1 MPETQAARRR
11 RAAERIAAADADAA
25 LITSPPNVRY
35 LTGLAS
41 SNAALLLTVD
51 AAAVLATD
59 SRYTLAARRDCPD
72 VDVRTCQFVEPELA
86 RQLAARA
93 LRRVCFEAH
102 EMTVER
108 HDRLV
113 AAAEGVTFAAF
124 GREIEDLRQVKDDG
138 EIELLTV
145 ACRITGETLAEVLPH
160 VGPGRT
166 ERDVA
171 AELDRGMVERG
182 ADRPA
187 FDTIVAAGP
196 NGALPHH
203 VPSDRP
209 LAAGDLVTIDFGARY
224 RGYHAD
230 MTRTVAVGAPADWQ
244 REVHA
249 LVAAAQRAGVAA
261 VRAGAAIA
269 DVDAAARDVIA
280 AAGHGEHFQHGLG
293 HGVGLEIHEAP
304 IVGRG
309 RRGTLRCDTSVTVE
323 PGVYLPDRGG
333 VRIEDV
339 VVAGDADG
347 SPGSRVLTTAPRDL
361 LVL

>member
-1 MPETQAARRR
+1 MPDIHAARRR
-11 RAAERIAAADADAA
+11 RAAARIVAHDADAA
-25 LITSPPNVRY
+25 LITAPPNVRY

-59 SRYTLAARRDCPD
+59 SRYTLAAQRDCPD
-72 VDVRTCQFVEPELA
+72 VDVLNCQFVERELA
-86 RQLAARA
+86 RQLPARA

-108 HDRLV
+108 HGRL
-113 AAAEGVTFAAF
+113 AATAEGVTLSAF
-124 GREIEDLRQVKDDG
+124 GREIEDLRQLKDDD
-138 EIELLTV
+138 EIELLAV
-145 ACRITGETLAEVLPH
+145 ACRITGDALADVLPNLRA
-160 VGPGRT
+160 GRT

-171 AELDRGMVERG
+171 AELDRRMVELG

-187 FDTIVAAGP
+187 FDTIVAGGT

-203 VPSDRP
+203 VPSDRR
-209 LAAGDLVTIDFGARY
+209 LANGDLVTIDFGARY

-230 MTRTVAVGAPADWQ
+230 MTRTVAVGEPADWQ

-261 VRAGAAIA
+261 VRAGAEVAV
-269 DVDAAARDVIA
+269 VDAAARDVIV

-309 RRGTLRCDTSVTVE
+309 RPGTLDSRTSVTVE

-339 VVAGDADG
+339 VVVGAADG
-347 SPGSRVLTTAPRDL
+347 APRSRVLTTAPRDL